1 MASSATTRKRSTS
14 GSGGT
19 RKRSSAS
26 TGSRS
31 TKTKAKREAKSKAT
45 ELAQKS
51 AGPLKDQLDTRSTQA
66 GERIGGSARDLRSV
80 GRELRSQGNDAPAK
94 LVDQAADRV
103 EDVGAYLRESGP
115 DKILGDAEDFA
126 RRQPW
131 AVLAGGLAL
140 GFAGAR
146 FLKSSS
152 SERYSARSS
161 S

>member
-1 MASSATTRKRSTS
+1 MASTTTRKRSTAR
-14 GSGGT
+14 SGGSTT
-19 RKRSSAS
+19 RKRSTTRSS
-26 TGSRS
+26 S
-31 TKTKAKREAKSKAT
+31 TKTKAKREAKSKAS

-51 AGPLKDQLDTRSTQA
+51 AGPLKDQLDSRSTQA
-66 GERIGGSARDLRSV
+66 GERIGGGARDLRSV
-80 GRELRSQGNDAPAK
+80 GRELRNQGNDGPAK

-103 EDVGAYLRESGP
+103 EGVGAYLRESGP

-126 RRQPW
+126 RNQPW

-152 SERYSARSS
+152 SERYSARSRS
-161 S
+161 